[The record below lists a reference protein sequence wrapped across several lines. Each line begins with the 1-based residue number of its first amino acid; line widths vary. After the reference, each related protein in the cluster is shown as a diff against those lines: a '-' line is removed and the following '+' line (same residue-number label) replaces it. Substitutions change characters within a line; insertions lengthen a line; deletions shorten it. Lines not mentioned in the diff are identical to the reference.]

1 MVFWFLF
8 ENVWELLSH
17 IDCHGTH
24 PEEEADEC
32 VMGDVAEEDTGST
45 KVIQAVLNAV
55 SDTEEE
61 VANKYIDKKANSNLA
76 EEATS

>member
-8 ENVWELLSH
+8 KNVWELLSH
-17 IDCHGTH
+17 IDRHGTH

-32 VMGDVAEEDTGST
+32 VMGDVAKEDAGST
-45 KVIQAVLNAV
+45 KVIQDVLNAV

-61 VANKYIDKKANSNLA
+61 VANKNIDTEANSNLA
-76 EEATS
+76 KEATS